1 MLNNILNLEGVKKLN
16 HKEQRSILAGHCSTC
31 PDSEFQKCLATCSGH
46 CAPNGTCYQI
56 LH

>member
-16 HKEQRSILAGHCSTC
+16 NKEQQSIKAGV
-31 PDSEFQKCLATCSGH
+31 DYLGGACLVLCDGN
-46 CAPNGTCYQI
+46 CLGGYCYQN